1 LKTSSE
7 FALTLGAG
15 LPIGKGSGMFD
26 VALNSA
32 NVATPVIRLFGEF
45 FECYSGFNAARNGIN
60 QTRGTISPFLF
71 LDDKYLSVE
80 NLKGLT
86 CNFRLQAFAAPRGSG

>member
-1 LKTSSE
+1 
-7 FALTLGAG
+7 
-15 LPIGKGSGMFD
+15 M
-26 VALNSA
+26 
-32 NVATPVIRLFGEF
+32 LFWVLM
-45 FECYSGFNAARNGIN
+45 AARNGIN

-86 CNFRLQAFAAPRGSG
+86 CNLRLQVVMKIVFAAS